1 MYVMKTTFFLL
12 SELVILLKVSFCAL
26 GYIYSQVIKL
36 LFIYAA
42 QCLYDNLPVPNV
54 LNEDGWLFDFV
65 SIMIGVLLI
74 KNIHLIG
81 VDFTTFIKVSK
92 KSLVILLIV
101 RRVTK
106 DLKFP
111 IINSVG
117 MHLVLYS
124 IICDS
129 SRDPPQ
135 AHKHLCGSCCHWSMC
150 RDSCMEFSS
159 EIKRKI
165 TVFAWPCFWIYRS
178 HLSVN

>member
-1 MYVMKTTFFLL
+1 MFLLLYTTSKTFCALGYVCHENYFFFLL
-12 SELVILLKVSFCAL
+12 SELVILLNVSFCAL

-54 LNEDGWLFDFV
+54 LNEDGRLFDFV
-65 SIMIGVLLI
+65 NVMIGVLLI

-106 DLKFP
+106 YLKLP
-111 IINSVG
+111 IVNSVG

-124 IICDS
+124 IICVS

-135 AHKHLCGSCCHWSMC
+135 AHEHLCGSCCH
-150 RDSCMEFSS
+150 
-159 EIKRKI
+159 
-165 TVFAWPCFWIYRS
+165 
-178 HLSVN
+178 